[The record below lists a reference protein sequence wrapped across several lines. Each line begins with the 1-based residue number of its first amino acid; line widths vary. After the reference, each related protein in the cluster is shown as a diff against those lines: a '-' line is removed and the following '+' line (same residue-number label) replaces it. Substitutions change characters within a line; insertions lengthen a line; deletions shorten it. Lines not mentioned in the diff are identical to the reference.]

1 MNVNTG
7 VVANIAPKGR
17 RSRESSPVPPDGYEK
32 LRKNMGNYKYV
43 ILGPPLPPNEQ
54 PEQQN
59 QDGIEIQ
66 PQQPAGHPFLRRAG
80 LVGLGAGLG
89 YLGFKYRPLT
99 KLGQKLVNYT
109 SDKFHHLFNPPNE
122 TNTTDLTNSSSSNQS
137 TNRGIF

>member
-17 RSRESSPVPPDGYEK
+17 RSREASPVPPDGYANLK
-32 LRKNMGNYKYV
+32 KNMGNYKYV

-54 PEQQN
+54 PPPNQFQIQN
-59 QDGIEIQ
+59 QDGIDIQ

-89 YLGFKYRPLT
+89 IFGLKYRP
-99 KLGQKLVNYT
+99 
-109 SDKFHHLFNPPNE
+109 
-122 TNTTDLTNSSSSNQS
+122 QS
-137 TNRGIF
+137 VYK